1 MTDLTE
7 VCIISTAESALSKLK
22 KGEITVYNCKKEG
35 AKFLFSVS
43 DKDIEKVFAIF
54 AKPCYNIEVV
64 KKSAKKRALNFMKL
78 RAGLFIG
85 AAAFVALAATSDFYM
100 LRIEV
105 SGSGSYLEPEV
116 RRIVLSEGAG
126 EFKLYSA
133 FNSSRATGRILA
145 LPQVTFCNISKK
157 GSVLTVDVQVDTE
170 HSNYSSNSPLSAD
183 RAGKVVK
190 LVAICGTQAVKE
202 GDTVEKGDTLIF
214 PYTLAGESVVDCIA
228 VGYAELECSAISQ
241 YFSESESEKS
251 LKEAYA
257 SLLLEDGE
265 IIEKSYTVKPT
276 SGGVIYVL
284 NYTYLHKI
292 SINLT

>member
-1 MTDLTE
+1 MTDLTQI
-7 VCIISTAESALSKLK
+7 CIISTAESALSKLK

-54 AKPCYNIEVV
+54 AKPCYNVEVV
-64 KKSAKKRALNFMKL
+64 KKSARKRAFDFMKL
-78 RAGLFIG
+78 RAGLLVG
-85 AAAFVALAATSDFYM
+85 AAVFITLAAASDFYM

-133 FNSSRATGRILA
+133 FNASRATGRILA

-170 HSNYSSNSPLSAD
+170 HGNFSSNFPLVSD
-183 RAGKVVK
+183 MAGRVTK
-190 LVAICGTQAVKE
+190 LVAICGTAAVEE
-202 GDTVEKGDTLIF
+202 GDTVEKGATLIL
-214 PYTLAGESVVDCIA
+214 PYTLAGEERVDCIA
-228 VGYAELECSAISQ
+228 AGYAEIECTATSQ
-241 YFSESESEKS
+241 FFAESESDES

-257 SLLLEDGE
+257 SLLLEDGK
-265 IIEKSYTVKPT
+265 IIEKSHTVKPA

-284 NYTYLHKI
+284 NYTYLHTI